1 MFLFDLIGW
10 FQPKSD
16 LIKYQNTQYKQEYAI
31 NKKDIRYVFFS
42 DDAI

>member
-1 MFLFDLIGW
+1 MVSTEG
-10 FQPKSD
+10 SD
-16 LIKYQNTQYKQEYAI
+16 LIKYQNTKNKQEYAI

>member
-1 MFLFDLIGW
+1 MV
-10 FQPKSD
+10 STEV
-16 LIKYQNTQYKQEYAI
+16 IKYENTKNKQEYAI